1 MPRPRRASPAGLVFH
16 VINRAAKK
24 TRLFDTISD
33 YEAFQQVLS
42 FAVSRFDIALF
53 AYSIM
58 PNHWHFVLSSC
69 VDGELS
75 RFMHW
80 LTTTHARRWQLARGV
95 DGQGAV
101 YQGRFKSIPI
111 ETERYFLWVCRYVER
126 NALRAGLVER
136 AEDWRWG
143 SLWRRHN
150 AAAAGDGP
158 TLAEWPIVPPADWST
173 HVNKPQTRAEL
184 EAFRSAMGAGQPFG
198 EDEWARMILGVL
210 GQSPR
215 RPRGRPRK
223 CPQKMTSD
231 PI

>member
-24 TRLFDTISD
+24 TR
-33 YEAFQQVLS
+33 
-42 FAVSRFDIALF
+42 
-53 AYSIM
+53 
-58 PNHWHFVLSSC
+58 PNHWHFVLSSR

-80 LTTTHARRWQLARGV
+80 LTTTHARRWQLAKDL

-101 YQGRFKSIPI
+101 YQGRFKAIPI
-111 ETERYFLWVCRYVER
+111 ETECYFLWVCRYVER
-126 NALRAGLVER
+126 NALRARLVER
-136 AEDWRWG
+136 AENWRWG

-150 AAAAGDGP
+150 AAAVDGP
-158 TLAEWPIVPPADWST
+158 TLAAWPIVAPADWST
-173 HVNKPQTRAEL
+173 HVNKPQTRDEL
-184 EAFRSAMGAGQPFG
+184 EAFRRAMGAGQPFG
-198 EDEWARMILGVL
+198 EDEWARMIVGVL

>member
-1 MPRPRRASPAGLVFH
+1 MPRPRRASPAGLIFH

-24 TRLFDTISD
+24 TRLFGTNSD

-58 PNHWHFVLSSC
+58 PNHWHFVLSSR

-80 LTTTHARRWQLARGV
+80 LTTTHARRWQLAKGV

-101 YQGRFKSIPI
+101 YQGRFKAIPI
-111 ETERYFLWVCRYVER
+111 ETER
-126 NALRAGLVER
+126 
-136 AEDWRWG
+136 
-143 SLWRRHN
+143 RR
-150 AAAAGDGP
+150 
-158 TLAEWPIVPPADWST
+158 
-173 HVNKPQTRAEL
+173 
-184 EAFRSAMGAGQPFG
+184 AMGAGQPFG
-198 EDEWARMILGVL
+198 EDEWARMIVGVL